1 MHTYLFRCT
10 KLDSGASRR
19 AIILFPNATADD
31 RNSLDAS
38 NYLSIEFAV
47 SKE

>member
-1 MHTYLFRCT
+1 
-10 KLDSGASRR
+10 
-19 AIILFPNATADD
+19 LFPNATADD
-31 RNSLDAS
+31 RNPLDAS